1 MTMLILRL
9 CCALVALQ
17 MLIGCSS
24 HVVTPSGADMSR
36 FGMIASEQERRWQSD
51 RDVADVLD
59 KAPLARFP
67 STIAIVRV
75 QGAGPHSR
83 SSGVSYGRGAY
94 RVILTPTVETEKHIH
109 AIDELDQVNGAV
121 RLNRLVLGSNLH
133 SDKELRT
140 AAARLH
146 ADLTLIYT
154 INTEWTIDDDPKPLD
169 TITFGF
175 ARFRN
180 ITVTSTATALLLG
193 THNGYVYATAEV
205 AKDKR
210 YKDNAWNNSEQ
221 IEEAQELLEQQAFD
235 GLVQDF
241 VQAWPRVLQQYAP
254 SQGAQR

>member
-1 MTMLILRL
+1 MQILRL
-9 CCALVALQ
+9 CCAIVVTMILA
-17 MLIGCSS
+17 GCSS
-24 HVVTPSGADMSR
+24 HVVTPSGADMAR
-36 FGMIASEQERRWQSD
+36 FGMIASNEQDRQWQTESD
-51 RDVADVLD
+51 IADVLD

-67 STIAIVRV
+67 STVAIVRV
-75 QGAGPHSR
+75 QGAGPHSQ

-94 RVILTPTVETEKHIH
+94 RVVLTPTVEKEEHIE
-109 AIDELDQVNGAV
+109 AIHELDQVNGAV

-169 TITFGF
+169 KITFGF

-180 ITVTSTATALLLG
+180 VTVTSTATALLLG

-235 GLVQDF
+235 GLIQDF